1 MSSGSGGSRTP
12 LYSKMDMTGVGDIGS
27 CDSEKT
33 QPLAASAT
41 ARAAMKAESLALFL
55 GSNHAE
61 MIPPSNRMIPSWK
74 CGWATRSFEIIVTI
88 VSPHSKVSPDDGN
101 DKQDMEAGQ
110 LHLMDAPNRFFLI

>member
-1 MSSGSGGSRTP
+1 
-12 LYSKMDMTGVGDIGS
+12 
-27 CDSEKT
+27 
-33 QPLAASAT
+33 
-41 ARAAMKAESLALFL
+41 MKAESLALFL